1 MERIGMDIFLE
12 FGYPGQFI
20 SSFLAATILPLSSEI
35 VLVLL
40 LANHYDPTVTI
51 TVATLGNVLGSMVNY
66 AMGFWGSQV
75 VLQRILKISQRE
87 MASARKRFSRYG
99 VYSLLFAWVPV
110 VGDPLT
116 VVAGVLKINWF
127 IFLSLVTAGKLLR
140 YLVIG
145 YTVI

>member
-1 MERIGMDIFLE
+1 MDIFLE

-40 LANHYDPTVTI
+40 LANNYDPTVTI
-51 TVATLGNVLGSMVNY
+51 AVATLGNVLGSVVNY
-66 AMGFWGSQV
+66 AMGFWGSQM
-75 VLQRILKISQRE
+75 VLQRILRISRQE

-99 VYSLLFAWVPV
+99 VFSLFFAWVPI

-116 VVAGVLKINWF
+116 VVAGALKINWL

-145 YTVI
+145 YTVM

>member
-1 MERIGMDIFLE
+1 MDIFLE

-40 LANHYDPTVTI
+40 LANNYDPTVTI
-51 TVATLGNVLGSMVNY
+51 AVATLGNVLGSVVNY
-66 AMGFWGSQV
+66 AMGFWGSQM
-75 VLQRILKISQRE
+75 VLQRILRISRQE

-99 VYSLLFAWVPV
+99 VFSLFFAWVPI

-116 VVAGVLKINWF
+116 VVAGILKINWL

-145 YTVI
+145 YTVM

>member
-1 MERIGMDIFLE
+1 MDIFLQ

-40 LANHYDPTVTI
+40 LANHYDPMVTI
-51 TVATLGNVLGSMVNY
+51 AVATLGNVLGSVVNY
-66 AMGFWGSQV
+66 AMGFWGSQT
-75 VLQRILKISQRE
+75 VLQRLLKISHRE

-99 VYSLLFAWVPV
+99 VFSLFFAWVPV

-140 YLVIG
+140 YLVVG